1 MKKLW
6 NLLIAG
12 MLALLLVGCSSY
24 GEVEQGRVVAFNK
37 DTMEVTFIK
46 DTTTDDMHPH
56 HDALPALVMKM
67 PLDPNEIGPWPEVG
81 LRMILDLEQHL
92 IVMYNPETESF
103 DKLPFEVVS
112 RHDNVDARK
121 RHPLVY
127 DATTEQMRKF
137 PVVNSEERT
146 VTVYSS
152 RQKVLTTIRLAAE
165 DFNRYDEA
173 DWAAGD
179 EVRVYFHVDEQ
190 DQMRRFMNL
199 TKTDFSKK

>member
-6 NLLIAG
+6 SLLIVSAMAF
-12 MLALLLVGCSSY
+12 MLAACGSY

-37 DTMEVTFIK
+37 DMMEVTFIK
-46 DTTTDDMHPH
+46 DTTTDDQHPH

-81 LRMILDLEQHL
+81 LRLTLDLKNNL
-92 IVMYNPETESF
+92 IIMYNPETESI
-103 DKLPFEVVS
+103 DKLSFEVVS

-127 DATTEQMRKF
+127 DATAQQLRKF
-137 PVVNSEERT
+137 PMVNSEERT
-146 VTVYSS
+146 VTVYSA
-152 RQKVLTTIRLAAE
+152 RQKVLTTIRLSAD
-165 DFNRYDEA
+165 DFNRYEEA

-179 EVRVYFHVDEQ
+179 EIRVYFHLNEK
-190 DQMRRFMNL
+190 DQMRRYMNL